1 MGKLNLGILGGFSG
15 TVGTVIGSGNRKGD
29 DIIRAKSKKPRPAST
44 LNQQRQQARFK
55 LVTTFVQGL
64 SPVIKSGLKQVA
76 GAENISPFNYACRHI
91 LNNAMAGT
99 NESPEIDFSK
109 VMLSDGKLSRIA
121 GLTVEMENGNAKFTW
136 SDNVVAS
143 IGDLTD
149 YVALVVYNANNSE
162 LSYSVG
168 EVIRTAKTASLALP
182 FSETGDELLCYLF
195 FQSSADSQ
203 LVSTSQY
210 VGTVTVL

>member
-15 TVGTVIGSGNRKGD
+15 KVGTVIGSGNRKGD

-44 LNQQRQQARFK
+44 LNQQRQQVRFK

-76 GAENISPFNYACRHI
+76 GVENISPFNYACRHI

-99 NESPEIDFSK
+99 ADSPEIDFSK
-109 VMLSDGKLSRIA
+109 VILSDGKLSRIA
-121 GLTVEMENGNAKFTW
+121 GLAVVMEDGKAKFTW
-136 SDNVVAS
+136 PDDVEAS
-143 IGDLTD
+143 IGELTD
-149 YVALVVYNANNSE
+149 KVTLVVYNASNSE
-162 LSYSVG
+162 LSYSMG
-168 EVIRTAKTASLALP
+168 EVARTAKTASLALP
-182 FSETGDELLCYLF
+182 YNEAGDDLICYLF
-195 FQSSADSQ
+195 FQSSANPQ

-210 VGTVTVL
+210 VSTLIA

>member
-64 SPVIKSGLKQVA
+64 SPVIKSGLKQVS
-76 GAENISPFNYACRHI
+76 GAENISPFNYACRHM

-99 NESPEIDFSK
+99 DDSPEIDFSK
-109 VMLSDGKLSRIA
+109 VILSDGKLSRIA
-121 GLTVEMENGNAKFTW
+121 GLAVVLEDGKAKFTW
-136 SDNVVAS
+136 TDDVVAS
-143 IGDLTD
+143 IGEMTD
-149 YVALVVYNANNSE
+149 NVTLVVYNATNSE
-162 LSYSVG
+162 LSYSMG
-168 EVIRTAKTASLALP
+168 EVVRTAKTASLALP
-182 FSETGDELLCYLF
+182 FSETGDDLLCYLF
-195 FQSSADSQ
+195 FQSSTDPL

-210 VGTVTVL
+210 VGTLTA